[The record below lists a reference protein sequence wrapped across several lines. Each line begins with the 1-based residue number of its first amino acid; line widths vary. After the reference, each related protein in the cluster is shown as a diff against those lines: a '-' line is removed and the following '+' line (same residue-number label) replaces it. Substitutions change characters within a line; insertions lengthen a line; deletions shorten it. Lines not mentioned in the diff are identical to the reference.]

1 MELSLLACARELLT
15 AHLRNLQGF
24 RVTLDAILQNL
35 PRQRQTMLFSA
46 TQTKSVSPASPADM
60 S

>member
-1 MELSLLACARELLT
+1 MAHGKCWSLADEQHMLPR
-15 AHLRNLQGF
+15 LQGF

-46 TQTKSVSPASPADM
+46 TQTKSVS
-60 S
+60 